1 VARPG
6 WPRVDPLRFAAMPE
20 AEASERAAPEARAEA
35 LARLDDLRGHW
46 WHSIDLGDGVRTEG
60 RKSAEILRKELADVD
75 LPDVRGKSVLDIGAW
90 DGFYSFE
97 AERRGASRVVALD
110 YFVWSLDLD
119 AQHAYLARC
128 HEEGRTPQP
137 WNEVPEVWKPD
148 TLPGKA
154 CFDTAVAALGS
165 NVESVVADFLEVD
178 LDALGTFDVVLF
190 LGVLYHLLDPYAA
203 VRRLAEVTNEVA
215 IIETAAILTPGL
227 EVYPLVA
234 FFPEDELLGDP
245 TNWWAPNAAALAGMC
260 KAAGFSRVETKIT
273 ASPPRGPRPAVAQRV
288 QHARDAAKLAWGG
301 HLPQGAFEHAR
312 MIAHAWK

>member
-1 VARPG
+1 
-6 WPRVDPLRFAAMPE
+6 VDPLRFAAVT
-20 AEASERAAPEARAEA
+20 ADERATA
-35 LARLDDLRGHW
+35 LARLDGLQGHW
-46 WHSIDLGDGVRTEG
+46 WHSIDLGDGVRTDG

-75 LPDVRGKSVLDIGAW
+75 LPPLQGKSVLDIGAW

-110 YFVWSLDLD
+110 HFVWSIDLD
-119 AQHAYLARC
+119 AQHAYNARC
-128 HEEGRTPQP
+128 VAEGRAPQP

-154 CFDTAVAALGS
+154 CFDTAVMALGS
-165 NVESVVADFLEVD
+165 KVESVVADFMETD
-178 LDALGTFDVVLF
+178 LAEIGTFDVVLF
-190 LGVLYHLLDPYAA
+190 LGVLYHLLDPYLA
-203 VRRLAEVTNEVA
+203 VRRLAQVTDEVA

-227 EVYPLVA
+227 EEYPLVA

-260 KAAGFSRVETKIT
+260 RAAGFSRVETKVT
-273 ASPPRGPRPAVAQRV
+273 ASQPRGPRPAMAQRV

-301 HLPQGAFEHAR
+301 HLPPGVFEHAR